1 MAPWIRPF
9 FLLVVADAMEYHP
22 PRYQIVDAKAD
33 IRDLD
38 VGDIDDMETD
48 VPAPFLDHVKK
59 TRNKKKQ
66 PKLDFNSKEFQ
77 ADPMSFMGGSG
88 SGVTM
93 AFVNLDIKWAEEHG
107 KHGTTTL
114 SRSWTSLLENGG
126 VKVQVYDTDPGS
138 ILIVNQDPMNN
149 LKIREFV
156 LAQPH
161 VDYYELSQRRHYPS
175 GRTAPLV
182 SDEERK
188 QRLARIPGRLGVK
201 EEPVRK
207 AAESK
212 SPKTGKGAK
221 SE

>member
-1 MAPWIRPF
+1 
-9 FLLVVADAMEYHP
+9 
-22 PRYQIVDAKAD
+22 
-33 IRDLD
+33 
-38 VGDIDDMETD
+38 
-48 VPAPFLDHVKK
+48 
-59 TRNKKKQ
+59 
-66 PKLDFNSKEFQ
+66 
-77 ADPMSFMGGSG
+77 
-88 SGVTM
+88 M